1 MRSLGLTFCVGFVFG
16 IASLAAAQAP
26 ATQPAP
32 AGPAAPQFAPPQPGQ
47 PQYAPQPGAQQPNTG
62 VPQVA
67 NLPGNGTAQPAMP
80 TAGQPP
86 LPVQAPFLLTEQQ
99 QQFLDQLLQ
108 IWERESD
115 KIQLF
120 KSEFKLYEYDAT
132 WNPVDVP
139 QRISTGEV
147 RYSKPDKG
155 YYNIMAIHIA
165 TPATDPAKQNDPDPR
180 KRFEFPLSKEIGEKW
195 ICDGKAIF
203 EFNGLKKQ
211 VIERHL
217 PPELMGKAISDGPLP
232 FVFGV
237 EAEKLKK
244 RYWLRV
250 ITPPG
255 EQATTWIEAYP
266 KLRADAA
273 NYQRIEIILRNQDL
287 MPQAVQVFM
296 PNNLPNKKVSK
307 VYMFDNPQ
315 ANGVLAQIGN
325 FMGIFVKP
333 QAPLGWQWVLE
344 DTSGGQAGQPQ
355 QAAAPAEQKPSA
367 LGMPFRFFAP
377 KK

>member
-1 MRSLGLTFCVGFVFG
+1 MRLLGRVIG
-16 IASLAAAQAP
+16 ITLLIGLALPVWAQVP

-32 AGPAAPQFAPPQPGQ
+32 AGPAAPQYAQP
-47 PQYAPQPGAQQPNTG
+47 PQYAPPQAAPPQVGGA
-62 VPQVA
+62 PQVA
-67 NLPGNGTAQPAMP
+67 ALPSNSVQPGGPSAALP
-80 TAGQPP
+80 
-86 LPVQAPFLLTEQQ
+86 PVQAPFLLSDVEQK
-99 QQFLDQLLQ
+99 FLDQLLV

-120 KSEFKLYEYDAT
+120 KSDFRLYEYDAT
-132 WNPVDVP
+132 WNPDGVA
-139 QRISTGEV
+139 QRICLGEV
-147 RYSKPDKG
+147 RYSKPDMGFYEIK
-155 YYNIMAIHIA
+155 AIHVA
-165 TPATDPAKQNDPDPR
+165 TPTVDPARQKDPDVK
-180 KRFEFPLSKEIGEKW
+180 KRFDFPLSQEQGEKW

-203 EFNGLKKQ
+203 EFAATKKQ
-211 VIERHL
+211 VIERRL
-217 PPELMGKAISDGPLP
+217 PDELKGKAISDGPLP

-250 ITPPG
+250 ITPQG

-266 KLRADAA
+266 KFRADAS

-287 MPQAVQVFM
+287 MPQAVQVF
-296 PNNLPNKKVSK
+296 LPSNQPDKKVSK
-307 VYMFDNPQ
+307 VYMFENPQ

-333 QAPLGWQWVLE
+333 QLPLGWQWIV
-344 DTSGGQAGQPQ
+344 DDPGAGQAPPPQPA
-355 QAAAPAEQKPSA
+355 QAATKPSA
-367 LGMPFRFFAP
+367 FGIRSFNIFAP